1 MTKKK
6 IPKITDAEVIE
17 IQENYNKDLSTN
29 PEFSLE
35 VDPQNKYNFTKKQK
49 LFLEYY
55 IQFKNIPMAAELAK
69 IDMDEAKAYFVS
81 YNSQQE
87 IRRINRAM
95 YHRQFQAKLL
105 SLDDI
110 GGYLSSLLT
119 DENVPIANQLSSKD
133 KLLVVKLLLEVNQ
146 IKKES
151 ILEPM
156 TLINSNIESKLR
168 DLSIDTIQTL
178 LNEVNSQDNSK
189 PKLTL
194 NSSLTPEEKEYLN
207 TLPTEEL
214 IELIEKGVK
223 S

>member
-178 LNEVNSQDNSK
+178 LNEVNNQDSSK